1 MGKDVG
7 ALEGLG
13 GEAEDVVDDEDGV
26 FGAGGAGGVLG
37 GFLVGVGVIGLGL
50 GEGRTA
56 FHFIELDVF
65 ALFFVAVGDDRG
77 DAAAG
82 LGSISRIIPFSVNS
96 VDMVCPPRYVRVV
109 PL

>member
-1 MGKDVG
+1 M
-7 ALEGLG
+7 E
-13 GEAEDVVDDEDGV
+13 
-26 FGAGGAGGVLG
+26 
-37 GFLVGVGVIGLGL
+37 VGVIGLGL

-65 ALFFVAVGDDRG
+65 ALFFVAVSDDRG

-96 VDMVCPPRYVRVV
+96 IDMVGPTSLCPCCAIVNLYRCR
-109 PL
+109 